1 MRVPNEPG
9 DGNLGAFSEL
19 LRLQTEF
26 QTRLAEETLR
36 YLRRLQGAS
45 APATPGTVL
54 MPGSMVELQAA
65 GRPGETVE
73 LTLEVENRQRAHSVV
88 TPMLS
93 PMASAAGATW
103 FPAADPSPAS
113 MLLAPEEVATL
124 TIRLALPDNLPV
136 GAYRGALL
144 LQGFREGAIAVVI
157 NVRSSSAPKPKAGAQ
172 APSMTKKSETKKSET
187 KKSETKKSETKKSET
202 KKSETKKSAKHKAAK
217 AKGERSKSRRRK

>member
-1 MRVPNEPG
+1 VRVPNEPG

-19 LRLQTEF
+19 LRLQNEF

-65 GRPGETVE
+65 GRPGETVV

-93 PMASAAGATW
+93 PMASASGATW

-113 MLLAPEEVATL
+113 LLLAPEEVSTL

-157 NVRSSSAPKPKAGAQ
+157 DVRSSPAPKPKAEAQ
-172 APSMTKKSETKKSET
+172 APSMTKKAATRKAATKKV
-187 KKSETKKSETKKSET
+187 
-202 KKSETKKSAKHKAAK
+202 AK
-217 AKGERSKSRRRK
+217 AKGERTESRRRK